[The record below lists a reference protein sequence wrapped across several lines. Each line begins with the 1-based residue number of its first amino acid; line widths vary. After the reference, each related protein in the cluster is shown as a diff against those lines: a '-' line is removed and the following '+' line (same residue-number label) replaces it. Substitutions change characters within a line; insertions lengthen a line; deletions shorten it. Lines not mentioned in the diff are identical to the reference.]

1 MSGYQFHESLYRTP
15 EVMQRLRERRITVCG
30 AGALGANLA
39 ETLARM
45 GCQKLTVIDKD
56 RVEERN
62 LSTQPYYKS
71 DVGAQKAKIMA
82 NSLFRALGASVTAV
96 CQELTASNA
105 RKLLEASELVV
116 DCFDNSPSRKLIQEH
131 CREAGLEALHA
142 GLAADYS
149 EVIWDAEYTVPSTAQ
164 DDICDY
170 PLARNLVMLTVAVA
184 SEVIVGWVATGE
196 KRSFSLTL
204 GDLRVAPYA

>member
-1 MSGYQFHESLYRTP
+1 MSYQFHESLYRSA
-15 EVMQRLRERRITVCG
+15 EVMEGLRTRRITLCG

-62 LSTQPYYKS
+62 LSTQPWQKS
-71 DVGAQKAKIMA
+71 DVGSPKARILA
-82 NSLFRALGASVTAV
+82 NSLFRAVGASVTPV
-96 CQELTASNA
+96 CQELTEANA
-105 RKLLEASELVV
+105 GKLLKDAELVV
-116 DCFDNSPSRKLIQEH
+116 DCFDNSPSRQLLKGRGEV
-131 CREAGLEALHA
+131 LHA
-142 GLAADYS
+142 GLAADYA
-149 EVIWDAEYTVPSTAQ
+149 EVIWDELYTVPSPAQ

-170 PLARNLVMLTVAVA
+170 PLARNLVLLTVAVT

>member
-1 MSGYQFHESLYRTP
+1 MSYQFHESLYRTP
-15 EVMQRLRERRITVCG
+15 EVMERLKTRRITLCG

-45 GCQKLTVIDKD
+45 GCQSLTVIDKD

-62 LSTQPYYKS
+62 LSTQPWFKS
-71 DVGAQKAKIMA
+71 DVGSPKAKILA
-82 NSLFRALGASVTAV
+82 NSLFRALGVSLTPV
-96 CQELTASNA
+96 CQELTKANAS
-105 RKLLEASELVV
+105 KLLNGSELVV
-116 DCFDNSPSRKLIQEH
+116 DCFDNSPSRKLIQDH
-131 CREAGLEALHA
+131 CREEGLEALHA

-149 EVIWDAEYTVPSTAQ
+149 EVIWDAQYGVPSEAQ
-164 DDICDY
+164 DDMCDY
-170 PLARNLVMLTVAVA
+170 PLARNLVLLTVAVT

-204 GDLRVAPYA
+204 GDLHVAPYA

>member
-1 MSGYQFHESLYRTP
+1 MSYQFHESLYRTP
-15 EVMQRLRERRITVCG
+15 EVMERLRERRITLCG

-62 LSTQPYYKS
+62 LSTQPWFKS
-71 DVGAQKAKIMA
+71 DVGSPKAKILA
-82 NSLFRALGASVTAV
+82 NSLFRALGASLTPD
-96 CQELTASNA
+96 CQELTKDNA
-105 RKLLEASELVV
+105 GKLLKDSELVV
-116 DCFDNSPSRKLIQEH
+116 DCFDNSPSRRLIQEH
-131 CREAGLEALHA
+131 CREKGLEALHA

-149 EVIWDAEYTVPSTAQ
+149 EVIWDAEYTVPSEAQ

-170 PLARNLVMLTVAVA
+170 PLARNLVLLTVAIA

-204 GDLRVAPYA
+204 GDLRVTPYA

>member
-1 MSGYQFHESLYRTP
+1 MSYQFHESLYRTS
-15 EVMQRLRERRITVCG
+15 EVMERLKTRKITLCG

-45 GCQKLTVIDKD
+45 GCQALTVIDKD

-62 LSTQPYYKS
+62 LSTQPWQKS
-71 DVGAQKAKIMA
+71 DVGSPKAKILA
-82 NSLFRALGASVTAV
+82 NSLFRAVGATVTPV
-96 CQELTASNA
+96 CQELTAANA
-105 RKLLEASELVV
+105 DKLLKGAELVV
-116 DCFDNSPSRKLIQEH
+116 DCFDNSPSR
-131 CREAGLEALHA
+131 GLLKGRGEVLHA
-142 GLAADYS
+142 GLAADYA
-149 EVIWDAEYTVPSTAQ
+149 EVIWDDLYTVPSAAQ

-170 PLARNLVMLTVAVA
+170 PLARNLVLLTVAVT
-184 SEVIVGWVATGE
+184 SEVIVGWVAMGE